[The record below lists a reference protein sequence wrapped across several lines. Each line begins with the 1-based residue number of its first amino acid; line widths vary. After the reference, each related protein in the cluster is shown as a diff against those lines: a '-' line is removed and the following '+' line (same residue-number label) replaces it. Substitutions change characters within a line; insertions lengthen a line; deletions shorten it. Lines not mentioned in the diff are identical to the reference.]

1 MFIVM
6 QYIVYCLKNI
16 NILVVWELWWS
27 YVFTKADILPWYF
40 FQIDEEANINKIDD
54 YIELLYESML
64 EKIRGSTLI
73 LHLARDPDNL
83 EELLHNGNSILFSIH
98 C

>member
-1 MFIVM
+1 M
-6 QYIVYCLKNI
+6 
-16 NILVVWELWWS
+16 
-27 YVFTKADILPWYF
+27 
-40 FQIDEEANINKIDD
+40 NKIDD
-54 YIELLYESML
+54 YIELLYESIL

-98 C
+98 CQQCYYSATNCHAHMPHNSRDFSGS